1 MRALGP
7 FTQKQEGPVLSRLWD
22 GDSVSPPL
30 WPDVGQCRGVT
41 TWAKVHNSLW
51 GALGMAEGGD
61 RGNKPSCNAGGGRG
75 AGWTGVPEAWI
86 YLHHLHLSDEHP
98 WSVS

>member
-61 RGNKPSCNAGGGRG
+61 RGNKPSCNAGGGEGGRLDWGPRG
-75 AGWTGVPEAWI
+75 MDLPAPPPLVR
-86 YLHHLHLSDEHP
+86 
-98 WSVS
+98 